1 MTLFGRLSQ
10 LPKRWRAWIAGAV
23 VLVLVILFFPFQS
36 TTVPRWRVHVVDET
50 GAIVPNISV
59 TEHWQHY
66 LLESGGHEEALRTD
80 ASGMVD
86 FPARTVRAGVVTRV
100 IDMLINIAR
109 EGAKAKLDPYASLV
123 VWGSRDHE
131 TAVAIYKPGTPPQ
144 NEVVVHR
151 R

>member
-1 MTLFGRLSQ
+1 M
-10 LPKRWRAWIAGAV
+10 
-23 VLVLVILFFPFQS
+23 
-36 TTVPRWRVHVVDET
+36 HVVEET